1 MDFLEIANARYSC
14 RDFSPDR
21 TVEKEKLEKIIEA
34 GILSPSACNGQ
45 PYHFTVCEGETAKK
59 VAKCTT
65 DVGINKFVYDVP
77 VMLVISEEPYSKM
90 AAMGAKLK
98 NNDYRSID
106 IGIASAYITAEAAAL
121 GVDSCILGWINDKQI
136 REICGL
142 EGSVRLVIALGYAKE
157 PKLRP
162 KKRKPTDEIVTF
174 IK

>member
-1 MDFLEIANARYSC
+1 M
-14 RDFSPDR
+14 
-21 TVEKEKLEKIIEA
+21 
-34 GILSPSACNGQ
+34 
-45 PYHFTVCEGETAKK
+45 
-59 VAKCTT
+59 
-65 DVGINKFVYDVP
+65 
-77 VMLVISEEPYSKM
+77 
-90 AAMGAKLK
+90 
-98 NNDYRSID
+98 
-106 IGIASAYITAEAAAL
+106 